1 MKSLHLLIA
10 LPAHLDASQERLRL
24 AAPSLFK
31 LLKRG
36 QTIPSHPSLTGALCQ
51 AFDIK
56 QQQDWPLAPICAMA
70 EGYQTEADYWLRLD
84 PVHLEVVMGGLI
96 LRPSANL
103 QLSMEEANAL
113 ITDINLHWLS
123 EGWQKDGWKIQATS
137 PTRWYLR
144 LPEAPKLRTAPLDQ
158 MAGEYL
164 TPNLPRDPDARL
176 FLNRINE
183 VQMLMHSHSVNLA
196 REEES
201 RPVVNGLWLWGGG
214 TLSPSKKRFDLCA
227 GDQFELQA
235 LAQAAG
241 SPFSLS
247 PVRLSD
253 LSRCNDALIALTQ
266 PMRNWDGNL
275 ENQLAQLEQNWFA
288 PLLKQLTW
296 GRIQRLRLDLIGY
309 ESVNLSPSS
318 AWRFWQ

>member
-10 LPAHLDASQERLRL
+10 LPARLDSSQDSLRQ

-36 QTIPSHPSLTGALCQ
+36 QSIPPQASLAGSLCQ
-51 AFDIK
+51 AFGIK
-56 QQQDWPLAPICAMA
+56 QQQDWPLAPFCAMA

-103 QLSMEEANAL
+103 QLSMSEANAL
-113 ITDINLHWLS
+113 ITDINLHWQR
-123 EGWQKDGWKIQATS
+123 EGWQIQATS

-144 LPEAPKLRTAPLDQ
+144 LSETPNLRTTPLDQ
-158 MAGEYL
+158 MAGDYL
-164 TPNLPRDPDARL
+164 TPNLPRGADARL

-196 REEES
+196 REEEA

-214 TLSPSKKRFDLCA
+214 TLSPSKKRIDLCA
-227 GDQFELQA
+227 GDQFEMQA
-235 LAQAAG
+235 LAQTAG
-241 SPFSLS
+241 SPFSS
-247 PVRLSD
+247 PPATLSD
-253 LSRCNDALIALTQ
+253 LSPCNNALIALTQ

-275 ENQLAQLEQNWFA
+275 ETQLAQLEQNWFA

-296 GRIQRLRLDLIGY
+296 GRIQRLRLDLIGHQ
-309 ESVNLSPSS
+309 SVNLSPIR